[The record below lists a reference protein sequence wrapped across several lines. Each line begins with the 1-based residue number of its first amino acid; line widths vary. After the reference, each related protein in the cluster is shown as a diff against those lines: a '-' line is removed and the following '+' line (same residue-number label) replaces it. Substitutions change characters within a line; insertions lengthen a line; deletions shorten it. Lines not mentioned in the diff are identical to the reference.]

1 MNKIPDAFIYQIP
14 LLRSEKN
21 KLKKV
26 ENDTLSTNSKNE
38 FSVGLYF
45 SSIILKKD
53 FKIFQPEYFF
63 STNGKTFLKSRDF
76 GFSIT
81 YTDEY
86 IFIAIV
92 KDIDIGIDAEKIKN
106 NNLEVGKEFMSL
118 GELVAL
124 DTSNDKQGYF
134 LRLWTLKE
142 SYLKLVGHGID
153 DTITKLEFKEN
164 QDGTFSVERDGVDVL
179 NIKNFLLK
187 SCIITV
193 ATFNE
198 VNCKFVEFQNTEQFL
213 EKYEN

>member
-1 MNKIPDAFIYQIP
+1 MNKISDAFIYQIP
-14 LLRSEKN
+14 LPRSEKN

-26 ENDTLSTNSKNE
+26 GNDSLSTNSKNG

-45 SSIILKKD
+45 SSLIFKKD
-53 FKIFQPEYFF
+53 FKIFHPEYFF
-63 STNGKTFLKSRDF
+63 STNGKPYLKSRDF

-106 NNLEVGKEFMSL
+106 NNLEVAKEFMSL
-118 GELVAL
+118 GELVDL

-142 SYLKLVGHGID
+142 SYLKLVGQGID
-153 DTITKLEFKEN
+153 DTITKLEFREN
-164 QDGTFSVERDGVDVL
+164 SDRTFSVQRDHINVL
-179 NIKNFLLK
+179 YIKNFLSK
-187 SCIITV
+187 SCIISV

-198 VNCKFVEFQNTEQFL
+198 VKFRFVEFENADQFL